1 MNVVTHSDG
10 YVGICTSEPGRCD
23 RRSLRKDELIIYR
36 LNTTELLKAL
46 VSAIPHCQAQ
56 TEAIQGAAHLWR
68 VGYIAPLE
76 DVRFPVFLS
85 LGGRSSD
92 LDKVVSQLSFQQQP
106 YLLVG
111 IIGSLFS
118 QAALDAA
125 MKTKSKL
132 VGLDDLLLVNEI
144 GAVSTK
150 PSATTLMNNWLEPL
164 TPKRTTEGSLCYF
177 PQSPGITWQ
186 SISIRFIEGQNV
198 HVTCSVNKAAG
209 AAYEFSQFNMTDNRK
224 KADDGGALPND
235 AWELLEKFSD
245 NHGKILLL
253 REDAQTKRSLKK
265 SLQAFFGHQNPSLKK
280 EDPFEVVTENRKKYY
295 KAKFNVFARSDNNT

>member
-23 RRSLRKDELIIYR
+23 RRTLTKDELIIYR

-46 VSAIPHCQAQ
+46 ISAIPHCQAQ
-56 TEAIQGAAHLWR
+56 TETIQGAAHLWR
-68 VGYIAPLE
+68 VGHIVPLE

-85 LGGRSSD
+85 LCGKPSD
-92 LDKVVSQLSFQQQP
+92 LDKVVSQLSFKQEP

-132 VGLDDLLLVNEI
+132 VGLDDMLHVNES

-164 TPKRTTEGSLCYF
+164 TPKRTAEGSLCYF

-186 SISIRFIEGQNV
+186 NISIRFIEGQNV

-265 SLQAFFGHQNPSLKK
+265 SLQEFFGHQNPSLKN
-280 EDPFEVVTENRKKYY
+280 EDPFEVITESGKKHY
-295 KAKFNVFARSDNNT
+295 KAKFNVFARSDNNA

>member
-1 MNVVTHSDG
+1 MDVIAHSDG
-10 YVGICTSEPGRCD
+10 YVGICTSAPGRCD
-23 RRSLRKDELIIYR
+23 RKPLKKEELIIYR
-36 LNTTELLKAL
+36 LNTNELLKSLAT
-46 VSAIPHCQAQ
+46 AIPHCQAQ
-56 TEAIQGAAHLWR
+56 TEAIQGMAHLWR
-68 VGYIAPLE
+68 VGHIVLQE
-76 DVRFPVFLS
+76 DCRFPVFLS
-85 LGGRSSD
+85 LGGKSSD
-92 LDKVVSQLSFQQQP
+92 LDKVVSQLSFQPQP

-111 IIGSLFS
+111 VLGSLFS
-118 QAALDAA
+118 HSALDAV

-132 VGLDDLLLVNEI
+132 VGLDDLLLVNES

-150 PSATTLMNNWLEPL
+150 PSATTLMNNWLVPL
-164 TPKRTTEGSLCYF
+164 TPKRTPEGSLCYF
-177 PQSPGITWQ
+177 PQSPDITWQ

-265 SLQAFFGHQNPSLKK
+265 SLQEFFGHQNPSLKK
-280 EDPFEVVTENRKKYY
+280 EDPFEVVTENQKKYY
-295 KAKFNVFARSDNNT
+295 KAKFNVFARSDNNA